1 MHARESIN
9 LMEALI
15 NSYANSPYSKGLNP
29 NVMNKTQSHTGN
41 KGELYKV
48 EKCNT
53 KVHAF

>member
-1 MHARESIN
+1 
-9 LMEALI
+9 MEALI